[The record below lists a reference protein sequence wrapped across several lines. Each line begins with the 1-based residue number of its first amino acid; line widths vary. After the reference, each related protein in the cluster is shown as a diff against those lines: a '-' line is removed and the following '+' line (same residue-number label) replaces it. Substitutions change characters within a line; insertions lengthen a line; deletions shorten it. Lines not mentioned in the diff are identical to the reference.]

1 MPLAPGTKL
10 GPYEILS
17 PLGSGGMGEVYRA
30 RDTRLDRSVAIKI
43 LPRHLSADP
52 SAKLRFERE
61 AKTVSALN
69 HPNICSLFDVGSQD
83 GADFLV
89 MECIEGES
97 LAQRIAKGALPT
109 EQLLKI
115 GTEIADALD
124 KAHRSGVVHRD
135 LKPGNIMLTKT
146 GAKLLDFGLAKPA
159 IAPVSA
165 VTLTN
170 VAASSPVTE
179 QGTIVGTFQYMSP
192 EQVEGK
198 ELDGRS
204 DIFSLG
210 AVLYEALTGQR
221 AFEGKSQLSVASA
234 ILEKEPAPISSV
246 KPLTPRALDH
256 IIRRCLAKDP
266 DDRWQSARDLAL
278 ELKSLSTL
286 DPSSSSSAAALPV
299 TRRKKSSELLAWAI
313 AVLALLA
320 ATAAVFWPRGHNISS
335 APLYSSVVPPP
346 GTSFEI
352 EGDLGKQPA
361 LSPDGLSLIFGAG
374 GELYLHSL
382 RNGTAHVLTG
392 AHGAVNPFWSPDG
405 SSIGFFADG
414 KVKTLDI
421 NTGVVRIICDA
432 PAPRGGT
439 WGSGGVIL
447 FTPSPRDAIFQVSAN
462 GGTPTR
468 ITTIDEKIHSTH
480 RWPVFLPDGQHFLYY
495 AASHAN
501 SKSQQNGIY
510 IASLDGKLNHF
521 LATSPAGGLYSRGNL
536 LFAKESGLLT
546 QPLDL
551 SSFTLT
557 GSPRP
562 LVDSIVVDLGVWHMT
577 VAAAADSG
585 NLIYQTGS
593 AMALT
598 RLEWIDRAGNHL
610 SDVADKAVYFG
621 PRLSKDGQ
629 RFLITYGD
637 PSPDI
642 WVFDSSGAKKTR
654 LTFDGTITGEASWS
668 PDNSRFASI
677 LGLANSVFHVIIRS
691 AGGSGQTLTV
701 PTTPV
706 TNAVTDWS
714 PDGRY
719 VLTEHQTPASYD
731 VMAVPLDSNE
741 QSRLVFSAANAPGP
755 SSSGQ
760 FSPDGKYVALTVLL
774 ASGPEVFIVPFN
786 GGTGMWQVSTDGGH
800 WSRWSRDGKQLYYV
814 NYKNQMN
821 AVDIRQKADGL
832 DVGHPV
838 PLFSFRPS
846 PRVYRLGLINYDVAP
861 DGKKFLVVTAADEN
875 IRPLTLLQNW
885 PSLLASK

>member
-1 MPLAPGTKL
+1 
-10 GPYEILS
+10 
-17 PLGSGGMGEVYRA
+17 MGEVYRA
-30 RDTRLDRSVAIKI
+30 RDTRLDRAVAIKI
-43 LPRHLSADP
+43 LPHHLSADS
-52 SAKLRFERE
+52 SAKIRFERE

-83 GADFLV
+83 GTDFLV

-97 LAQRIAKGALPT
+97 LAQRIAKGALST
-109 EQLLKI
+109 DQLLKI
-115 GTEIADALD
+115 GAEIADALD
-124 KAHRSGVVHRD
+124 KAHRSDVVHRD

-159 IAPVSA
+159 IPAISA
-165 VTLTN
+165 VTITN

-198 ELDGRS
+198 QLDGRS

-221 AFEGKSQLSVASA
+221 AFEGKSQISVASA
-234 ILEKEPAPISSV
+234 ILEKEPAAISTI
-246 KPLTPRALDH
+246 KPLAPRSLVH

-278 ELKSLSTL
+278 ELKALSTL
-286 DPSSSSSAAALPV
+286 DPSSQSSAAALPIA
-299 TRRKKSSELLAWAI
+299 RRKHLRDFLPWAV
-313 AVLALLA
+313 AALALISA
-320 ATAAVFWPRGHNISS
+320 AALFFARPNHSSSS
-335 APLYSSVVPPP
+335 APLYSSIVPPP
-346 GTSFEI
+346 GNSFEI

-361 LSPDGLSLIFGAG
+361 LSPDGLSLVFGAG

-392 AHGAVNPFWSPDG
+392 AHGAMNPFWSPDG

-414 KVKTLDI
+414 KVKTLDV

-432 PAPRGGT
+432 PAPRGGS
-439 WGSGGVIL
+439 WGSSGVIL
-447 FTPSPRDAIFQVSAN
+447 FTPSPRDSIFQVPSN

-495 AASHAN
+495 AASHA
-501 SKSQQNGIY
+501 SAQSQQNGVY

-521 LATSPAGGLYSRGNL
+521 LVTSPAAGAYSQGNV
-536 LFAKESGLLT
+536 LFAKESGLLA

-551 SSFTLT
+551 HSFTLT
-557 GSPRP
+557 GAPRP
-562 LVDSIVVDLGVWHMT
+562 LVDTVVVDLGVWHMT
-577 VAAAADSG
+577 VAAAADSD
-585 NLIYQTGS
+585 NLVYQTGS

-598 RLEWIDRAGNHL
+598 RLEWVDRAGNHL
-610 SDVADKAVYFG
+610 SYVGDKTVYFG

-642 WVFDSSGAKKTR
+642 WVFDSSGANKTR
-654 LTFDGTITGEASWS
+654 LTFDGTITGEADWS

-691 AGGSGQTLTV
+691 TGGTGQSVTL
-701 PTTPV
+701 PTPPG
-706 TNAVTDWS
+706 TNAVNDWS
-714 PDGRY
+714 PDGRFI
-719 VLTEHQTPASYD
+719 LTEHQASTSYD
-731 VMAVPLDSNE
+731 VMAVPLDPNS
-741 QSRLVFSAANAPGP
+741 QPRSIFSASSAPGP
-755 SSSGQ
+755 QSSGQ
-760 FSPDGKYVALTVLL
+760 ISPDGKYVALTVLL
-774 ASGPEVFIVPFN
+774 ASGPEVFIVPFA

-800 WSRWSRDGKQLYYV
+800 WSRWSRDGKQLYFV

-821 AVDIRQKADGL
+821 AVDIREKADSL
-832 DVGHPV
+832 EVGHPV

-846 PRVYRLGLINYDVAP
+846 PRVYRLGLINYDISP
-861 DGKKFLVVTAADEN
+861 DGKRFLLVTAADEN
-875 IRPLTLLQNW
+875 NRPLTLLQNW
-885 PSLLASK
+885 PSLLSSK